1 MKTTILL
8 LVLLICAAAPAALA
22 ENTFGA
28 AWSLGIPTGDTND
41 FAPGFSARGISLDW
55 RAFRNSETAIGA
67 SIGWNVFNEEKSGTR
82 DFGNVAVTGKL
93 WNYVNAI
100 PIYVNAYKYFG
111 TDRRSPRYF
120 AGLNAGTIW
129 IERRTDFSL
138 YAYQEQNWH
147 LAVAPEVGV
156 QLPWSSFL
164 GYAAVRYNVGFSAGD
179 VDTQSWIDIRLGFGL
194 D

>member
-1 MKTTILL
+1 MKKTIVL
-8 LVLLICAAAPAALA
+8 LVLLVLVAAPTVYAQS
-22 ENTFGA
+22 TFGA
-28 AWSLGIPTGDTND
+28 AWSLGIPMGDTGD
-41 FAPGFSARGISLDW
+41 FASGFSFRGVSLEW
-55 RAFRNSETAIGA
+55 RNFRNRDTAIGA
-67 SIGWNVFNEEKSGTR
+67 SIGWNVFNEEFSGTR
-82 DFGNVAVTGKL
+82 DFGNVAVTGNS

-100 PIYVNAYKYFG
+100 PIYVNAFKYFG
-111 TDRRSPRYF
+111 EDRRTTRWF

-129 IERRTDFSL
+129 IERRTEFGLSAFQD
-138 YAYQEQNWH
+138 QNWH

>member
-1 MKTTILL
+1 MKTAILL
-8 LVLLICAAAPAALA
+8 TALLTVAVVPAALA
-22 ENTFGA
+22 QSTFGA
-28 AWSLGIPTGDTND
+28 AWSLGIPTGDTKD
-41 FAPGFSARGISLDW
+41 FASGLSARGVSLEW
-55 RAFRNSETAIGA
+55 RNFRSRDVALGA
-67 SIGWNVFNEEKSGTR
+67 SIGWNVFNEEESGTR
-82 DFGNVAVTGKL
+82 QFGNVAVTGKN

-111 TDRRSPRYF
+111 EDRRVTRFF

-129 IERRTDFSL
+129 IERRFEYSV
-138 YAYQEQNWH
+138 YAAEEQNWH

-164 GYAAVRYNVGFSAGD
+164 GYAAVRYNVGFSAGN
-179 VDTQSWIDIRLGFGL
+179 VDTQSWFDIRLGFGL

>member
-1 MKTTILL
+1 MKKTYVL
-8 LVLLICAAAPAALA
+8 LVLLSLAAAPLA
-22 ENTFGA
+22 HAQSTFGA
-28 AWSLGIPTGDTND
+28 AWSLGIPTGDTSD
-41 FAPGFSARGISLDW
+41 FASGFSARGVSLDW
-55 RAFRNSETAIGA
+55 RNFRNRDTAIGA
-67 SIGWNVFNEEKSGTR
+67 SIGWNVFNEEFSGTR
-82 DFGNVAVTGKL
+82 DFGNVAVTGKS

-100 PIYVNAYKYFG
+100 PIYVNAFKYFG
-111 TDRRSPRYF
+111 EDRRARRFF

-129 IERRTDFSL
+129 LERHTEFGLSVL
-138 YAYQEQNWH
+138 QEQNWH

-164 GYAAVRYNVGFSAGD
+164 GYLAVRYNVGFSAGD